1 MVTSDADGDA
11 SINDIQLLVVIGIA
25 IVLIGFGTVLASWTT
40 TGGGDVSLDT
50 ATIETESGLDLA
62 ATVYEPD
69 TASES
74 EPAPA
79 VVLYHGYTG
88 NQDSMASFATEFA
101 DRGYVA
107 ITIDQPGHGASDPPA
122 FADSWGGPAGLE
134 YARSL
139 SLVDEDRI
147 ALVGHSMG
155 GFAALAAAKD
165 QPDAYEALVLLGS
178 SWAPME
184 ANDDVPHANESF
196 PRNLAVIYSPYD
208 EFGTQMWGEYGPAN
222 IHQGE
227 KLAGAFGTNP
237 PVQPRRT
244 YGSIDDGTAR
254 VYTAPNVVHT
264 RMHLSKASIA
274 DTLAWVSESTAGPTD
289 PETERQRWQ
298 WAKLGHVLALVGG
311 IVVAFATTALVW
323 RTLQARRDGTV
334 EEEMTDG
341 ETAKEEMT
349 DGGTAKDAEHG
360 GGVKRITSRTLLVG
374 FSAIPALTIY
384 PLYLLGISIVP
395 VTPVTP
401 QELTHGYVVWGLGT
415 VLLAGG
421 VFGLIQRRSMSEEHA
436 DSANQGRFIMLDSI
450 REIGRQTW
458 GHALAAG
465 IAGIAVL
472 YIIVAVLSL
481 VPGSGFAAWM
491 VGLHT
496 LTPVRWFT
504 GFLYVVPVTVCTIA
518 LAVGLRSLVS
528 MRGFADILWSVGQI
542 CGGLFV
548 FLAIQYIPL
557 VLGFGLPVPA
567 LGPLAIQT
575 IRATMLL
582 AIATGLIAANTLVT
596 DEALPGGV
604 AAGLLVTWFLVGT
617 EPIHVVPF

>member
-1 MVTSDADGDA
+1 MVAAGGDDENISDL
-11 SINDIQLLVVIGIA
+11 QLLVIIAIA

-40 TGGGDVSLDT
+40 TAGGDVSLDT
-50 ATIETESGLDLA
+50 ATVESESGLDLA
-62 ATVYEPD
+62 ATVYKPD

-88 NQDSMASFATEFA
+88 NQDTMASYATEFA

-122 FADSWGGPAGLE
+122 FADSWGGPAGLD

-139 SLVDEDRI
+139 STVDEERI

-165 QPDAYEALVLLGS
+165 QPDGYEALVLLGS
-178 SWAPME
+178 SWGPME
-184 ANDDVPHANESF
+184 AGDGVPHANESF

-208 EFGTQMWGEYGPAN
+208 EFGTQMWGEHGPDT

-274 DTLAWVSESTAGPTD
+274 DTLAWVSESTAGPAD

-311 IVVAFATTALVW
+311 IVVAFATTGLVW

-341 ETAKEEMT
+341 GTAEEEKADWETADESGQEGET
-349 DGGTAKDAEHG
+349 NR
-360 GGVKRITSRTLLVG
+360 VRSRTLLVG

-384 PLYLLGISIVP
+384 PLYLLGITVVP

-415 VLLAGG
+415 VVIAGG
-421 VFGLIQRRSMSEEHA
+421 VLGLVERRATSGENA
-436 DSANQGRFIMLDSI
+436 DSAGKGRFMPLDSLQE
-450 REIGRQTW
+450 RGRQTW

-472 YIIVAVLSL
+472 YIIVAILSL
-481 VPGSGFAAWM
+481 IPGSGFAAWM
-491 VGLHT
+491 AGLHT

-504 GFLYVVPVTVCTIA
+504 GLLYVIPVTICTIA
-518 LAVGLRSLVS
+518 LAFGLRKLVS
-528 MRGFADILWSVGQI
+528 MRGFADILWSVGQM
-542 CGGLFV
+542 CGGLLA

-557 VLGFGLPVPA
+557 LLGFGLPVPA

-582 AIATGLIAANTLVT
+582 SIATGLIAANTLVT
-596 DEALPGGV
+596 DEPLPGGV
-604 AAGLLVTWFLVGT
+604 AAGLLVTWLLVGT